1 MREVTQVT
9 VRCVSAAG
17 LVVAG
22 LVGAGPAAGARQP
35 DAQAQERELV
45 SLAAV
50 VGAALRGEIVPTDEP
65 FGWSNDFLK
74 SSEQTT
80 FVPFTLSIEA
90 SRLTTSEVAM
100 YLFATPRGAGPG
112 SAAAFE
118 DGFHVQLGPPTE
130 DGFYEI
136 RRGFWVPAGEYDVYA
151 ALSESAGELDAGAE
165 PATMMLRKTLSVP
178 DLWTDRLATSS
189 VIVVDSIESLTAPPD
204 PSQLLANPY
213 MLGSMRL
220 VPRSALDY
228 LTEDELSMLFLVYN
242 AGMTAE
248 GMPDVTVEYAFNVRG
263 GADEEFFNRT
273 SPQLFNEQ
281 TLPQGFD
288 LGGGHQIVAG
298 QAVPLSD
305 FPPAEYRLVITVT
318 DNISGESLT
327 RSVDFSVAES

>member
-1 MREVTQVT
+1 MP
-9 VRCVSAAG
+9 VRIRGVSAAC
-17 LVVAG
+17 LLVAG
-22 LVGAGPAAGARQP
+22 LGRAGPAESAQP
-35 DAQAQERELV
+35 LDRAAQEREIV

-100 YLFATPRGAGPG
+100 YLFATPRGPG
-112 SAAAFE
+112 SAAAPAFE
-118 DGFHVQLGPPTE
+118 DGFHVRLSPPTE
-130 DGFYEI
+130 DGFHEI

-151 ALSESAGELDAGAE
+151 ALSESASELAAGAE

-189 VIVVDSIESLTAPPD
+189 VIVVESIESLTASPD

-213 MLGSMRL
+213 MLGSLRV

-228 LTEDELSMLFLVYN
+228 LNDDELSMLFLVYN
-242 AGMTAE
+242 AGMTSA
-248 GMPDVTVEYAFNVRG
+248 GMPDVTVEYVFNVRSRTG
-263 GADEEFFNRT
+263 EEFFNRT
-273 SPQLFNEQ
+273 SPQLFNER

-298 QAVPLSD
+298 QAVPLSE

-318 DNISGESLT
+318 DHIGGESLT
-327 RSVDFSVAES
+327 RSVDFSVTES